1 MLKFEGK
8 DISCEDFDK
17 FLLSKLKL
25 GDESAF
31 THIYTRWGKPL
42 LKFIENIIG
51 TRVDAECICQE
62 AFVKLWVTRDSIDPD
77 KNIKTYI
84 FLIAKQLTLNLIRD
98 RKRNKEFVPNLGIN
112 SYSHISTEI
121 IAETT
126 ELELLTEYAISK
138 LPPRM
143 REIYSMYYF
152 DNLSYEQIASLQD
165 TNTNNIKAQIH
176 KARTKLRK
184 KILPVV
190 IALLM
195 SAP

>member
-1 MLKFEGK
+1 M
-8 DISCEDFDK
+8 
-17 FLLSKLKL
+17 SKLKL